1 MTMDFIP
8 HTETARHQIP
18 MHGCVG
24 IDITAQELRSE
35 KSFATF
41 FLCKTFFHFYINY
54 FVIIIIILVG
64 NCVFF
69 ACSIWSVC
77 VYELWFCFCFFSISI
92 GLNRIFHSLFLLSC
106 CCRYFL
112 HAAQMLQSQEIMRNL
127 H

>member
-1 MTMDFIP
+1 
-8 HTETARHQIP
+8 

-64 NCVFF
+64 NCVFS
-69 ACSIWSVC
+69 ACSIRSVC
-77 VYELWFCFCFFSISI
+77 VYELWFCFCFF
-92 GLNRIFHSLFLLSC
+92 LFLL
-106 CCRYFL
+106 
-112 HAAQMLQSQEIMRNL
+112 A
-127 H
+127 